1 MPNSAERRD
10 SPYLSAAL
18 ICEKVLVEGDGVKS
32 AIRIIDK
39 LIYAATGPEPPTE
52 MPPFEFRGRML
63 IILKAGSVRGQH
75 PLMIKYLTPS
85 GEAPKPFQGTVE
97 FAGESDSGV
106 DMMIDLALSFAEA
119 GLYWF
124 EVWLSE
130 NLLGRIP
137 LRVVYQRIVSGP
149 SPAPPE
155 KPL

>member
-1 MPNSAERRD
+1 MPNSVERRD
-10 SPYLSAAL
+10 GPYLSAAL

-39 LIYAATGPEPPTE
+39 LIYTITDSDPPAE
-52 MPPFEFRGRML
+52 MPPLEFRGRML
-63 IILKAGSVRGQH
+63 IILKAGSVRGKH
-75 PLMIKYLTPS
+75 PLEIKYVTPS
-85 GEAPKPFQGTVE
+85 GKVPKPIQGTVE

-130 NLLGRIP
+130 RLLGRIP
-137 LRVVYQRIVSGP
+137 FRVIYERIVSAP
-149 SPAPPE
+149 SSTPSE
-155 KPL
+155 KPS